1 MNRIINL
8 MMRELE
14 LADKKYADD
23 RMSPEEMKA
32 SLDTVK
38 CELAELE
45 REVNRTVIRD
55 KALQKE
61 SIQVL
66 AMAYKFVRDVVMIR
80 ADAVREAR
88 EEAEEMD
95 NIGEVG

>member
-1 MNRIINL
+1 MNRIIYL
-8 MMRELE
+8 MNAELE
-14 LADKKYADD
+14 LADRKYADD
-23 RMSPEEMKA
+23 RMSPEEIKS

-55 KALQKE
+55 KALLKE

-80 ADAVREAR
+80 ADAIREAR
-88 EEAEEMD
+88 EEAEERKSF
-95 NIGEVG
+95 VR